1 MLSLK
6 SLINVKIGLTNKS
19 EQDSWYCLVKIEFV
33 KLWNIKNAG
42 LYIEYDHKSTGLK
55 EITYICIYLS
65 WIITHAYLKKKTEE
79 VVYNDARWLISE
91 CVWFVAIVYQAKKRA
106 IL

>member
-55 EITYICIYLS
+55 EITYICIYLNYY
-65 WIITHAYLKKKTEE
+65 TCLFKKKTEE